1 MALSRYAVVDVYT
14 LEELRRQYRSS
25 DVPGRIRFLAQF
37 RKADDGPRVGAQA
50 LPFDIVFLAAQD
62 DSVEVRQWIARNGCF
77 DLQNWRSVL
86 DGVPDPIDAIVNH
99 LKSDPDP
106 FVRACLYE
114 NQELFGRGNAE
125 AAFGDATHLERLAL
139 VRNPALVR
147 ATQLIQK
154 LFDPNN
160 TELGIDLEQRREL
173 ALAFISN
180 PEAQRDSRCYSGL
193 LGSGQWIGPG
203 DDWAIYESSNH
214 WDAIWRLAAKW
225 PPESLIPH
233 YVFENISTDD
243 VVKKEVY
250 QHCED
255 AALRCTILEGCSST
269 EILKL
274 GIKDSDSTCQS
285 IALSKIPRWLYDSDP
300 SGFEA
305 ILSSGDKEALS
316 GLARNDSLSV
326 EVLEKVA
333 ARLEALGD
341 HFGPSDAKRTIE
353 RVREK
358 QTSRGEKPKA
368 TPISR
373 LPLVILLVTGVVVVL
388 GAPLAMA
395 LGFGLIGVAL
405 AFLFDRRRYPE
416 PAHPRS

>member
-1 MALSRYAVVDVYT
+1 MALSRYAVIDAYT
-14 LEELRRQYRSS
+14 LEELRREYRSS

-37 RKADDGPRVGAQA
+37 RKADDGPRVSTDA
-50 LPFDIVFLAAQD
+50 LPFDIVFSAAQD

-86 DGVPDPIDAIVNH
+86 DGVPDPIEAIVNH
-99 LKSDPDP
+99 SKSDPDP

-114 NQELFGRGNAE
+114 NQALFGLGNAE

-147 ATQLIQK
+147 ATRLLQK
-154 LFDPNN
+154 LFDPDN

-193 LGSGQWIGPG
+193 LGSDQWIGPG

-225 PPESLIPH
+225 PPESLVPH

-243 VVKKEVY
+243 VVKKDVY
-250 QHCED
+250 QHCKD

-285 IALSKIPRWLYDSDP
+285 IALL
-300 SGFEA
+300 
-305 ILSSGDKEALS
+305 
-316 GLARNDSLSV
+316 
-326 EVLEKVA
+326 
-333 ARLEALGD
+333 
-341 HFGPSDAKRTIE
+341 
-353 RVREK
+353 
-358 QTSRGEKPKA
+358 
-368 TPISR
+368 IS
-373 LPLVILLVTGVVVVL
+373 
-388 GAPLAMA
+388 A
-395 LGFGLIGVAL
+395 
-405 AFLFDRRRYPE
+405 
-416 PAHPRS
+416 